1 MQYLKGKTI
10 ATLKYDDNSSEKN
23 NENPKKSSSNF
34 KVLRTIGEKFS
45 LNDLSYNDKKN
56 EKNKLKAKP
65 SHSTQ
70 KNIVNENPFN
80 ETTSNKIK
88 KEYDGMNDQK
98 LKNRLSDKLSSQ
110 HSDDDSKSSISELEE
125 KKTNN
130 NLENDT
136 VSEHD
141 EYVVNQSNNSMDSSE
156 NGSGKRSDKN
166 KSKDAESDEERTSV
180 LDIEKKESIN
190 KKGESVFERLYTSN
204 KFDYNK
210 KKSLN
215 PKLKKQFTE
224 NIYSVMEND
233 KGRIKPKKS
242 FSIRVDK
249 NVTYSSFMP
258 YNKARKENLEKK
270 INIMRAK
277 SQVLKIAEMYVSS
290 DKLKS
295 LKMIEKGNTQSF
307 DKNKKKIGFKKMQT
321 SDPFFLLH
329 KNLEENNIQFKK
341 VVSNTPNDSKIQSM
355 RNEKFNNIKSNV
367 QNKKNVK
374 KFNYDKYIKL
384 RKYVSIKNKTKMILP
399 KNFHKDNL
407 QGFRLFDNMIGIN
420 NLGKLYFWNG
430 YKWKNINIFYE
441 HFISACTNKNGQ
453 IICINNN
460 YKPGYLLMNK
470 SFKKIDT
477 CIEEFFFK
485 IAISNKNKIWGINLR
500 GDLQKWNLYQWSVI
514 KKAYGISKL
523 KSLAFDRNNKLWV
536 LDQRNYFYIYDTE
549 YKNWMLRNVNGA
561 NIKDFD
567 FNDDNL
573 LIAVTNDGVIKIF
586 KNHRWI
592 KYGILAEMKIASLHF
607 LRNAKRPQ
615 TIEGIK
621 PKEDGVTKQEKLNGS
636 ISTTKN

>member
-23 NENPKKSSSNF
+23 NENPQKSSSNF
-34 KVLRTIGEKFS
+34 KMLHTIGEKFS
-45 LNDLSYNDKKN
+45 LNDLSYNEKK
-56 EKNKLKAKP
+56 EKNKLKTKP
-65 SHSTQ
+65 SHSNQ
-70 KNIVNENPFN
+70 KNIVNKNPFN

-88 KEYDGMNDQK
+88 KEYDRMNDTI
-98 LKNRLSDKLSSQ
+98 LKNKLSDKLSSQ
-110 HSDDDSKSSISELEE
+110 HSDDDSKSLISELEE
-125 KKTNN
+125 KKKEKN

-136 VSEHD
+136 ESENN
-141 EYVVNQSNNSMDSSE
+141 EYVVKQSNNSMDSSE
-156 NGSGKRSDKN
+156 NGSGKRNDKN
-166 KSKDAESDEERTSV
+166 KSKDAESEEESTSV
-180 LDIEKKESIN
+180 LGIEQKESI
-190 KKGESVFERLYTSN
+190 KKKRESVFERLYTSN

-210 KKSLN
+210 KKSLD

-249 NVTYSSFMP
+249 NVTYSSFIP

-270 INIMRAK
+270 LNIMRAK
-277 SQVLKIAEMYVSS
+277 SHVFKIAEMYMNS

-307 DKNKKKIGFKKMQT
+307 DKSKKKIGLKKMQT

-329 KNLEENNIQFKK
+329 KNLEENNKQFKK
-341 VVSNTPNDSKIQSM
+341 VVNDTPNDSKRKSM
-355 RNEKFNNIKSNV
+355 RDDKLNNNIKSKV
-367 QNKKNVK
+367 ENKTNVK

-399 KNFHKDNL
+399 KKFHKDNL
-407 QGFRLFDNMIGIN
+407 HGFRLFDNMIGIN

-500 GDLQKWNLYQWSVI
+500 GDLQKWYLYQWIVI

-536 LDQRNYFYIYDTE
+536 LDQKNYFYIYDTE

-567 FNDDNL
+567 FNEDNL

-586 KNHRWI
+586 KNNRWI

-615 TIEGIK
+615 TMEVTK
-621 PKEDGVTKQEKLNGS
+621 PKEDGVTK
-636 ISTTKN
+636 

>member
-23 NENPKKSSSNF
+23 NEKQKKSSSYF
-34 KVLRTIGEKFS
+34 KMLHTIGEKSS
-45 LNDLSYNDKKN
+45 LNDLSYNDKKK
-56 EKNKLKAKP
+56 EKKKLKAKT
-65 SHSTQ
+65 SNNSQ
-70 KNIVNENPFN
+70 KNIVNENSFN
-80 ETTSNKIK
+80 EATLNKIK
-88 KEYDGMNDQK
+88 NEYDGMNDRISK
-98 LKNRLSDKLSSQ
+98 SKLSGKLWSQ
-110 HSDDDSKSSISELEE
+110 DSDDDSNSSIYELEE
-125 KKTNN
+125 ENKKKKNNKEIMEN
-130 NLENDT
+130 NLEDNT
-136 VSEHD
+136 ASED
-141 EYVVNQSNNSMDSSE
+141 NEYVGNQSNSSVYSSE
-156 NGSGKRSDKN
+156 NRSDTKNDKN
-166 KSKDAESDEERTSV
+166 KSKDTEIKEENTTV
-180 LDIEKKESIN
+180 LGIEKKESIN
-190 KKGESVFERLYTSN
+190 KKGGSVFERLYTSN

-210 KKSLN
+210 KRSLN
-215 PKLKKQFTE
+215 SKLKKQFTE
-224 NIYSVMEND
+224 NIYSIMEKD
-233 KGRIKPKKS
+233 KGGNKPKKS
-242 FSIRVDK
+242 FSIRLDK

-270 INIMRAK
+270 LNIMRAK
-277 SQVLKIAEMYVSS
+277 SQVLKIAEMYMGN

-307 DKNKKKIGFKKMQT
+307 DKSKKKIGLKKMQT

-329 KNLEENNIQFKK
+329 KNLEENNIQLKK
-341 VVSNTPNDSKIQSM
+341 VASDGPNDPKAQSIKDD
-355 RNEKFNNIKSNV
+355 KFNNIKSKV
-367 QNKKNVK
+367 QNKANVN

-384 RKYVSIKNKTKMILP
+384 RKYVSFKNKTKMILAKKSP
-399 KNFHKDNL
+399 KDNL

-420 NLGKLYFWNG
+420 NFGKLYFWNG

-500 GDLQKWNLYQWSVI
+500 GDLQKWNLYQWIVI

-567 FNDDNL
+567 FNEDNL

-586 KNHRWI
+586 KNHHWI
-592 KYGILAEMKIASLHF
+592 KYGILGEMKIASLHF

-615 TIEGIK
+615 IMEGIK
-621 PKEDGVTKQEKLNGS
+621 PKEDGVTK
-636 ISTTKN
+636 